1 MRNKKIYITF
11 FIIFYLE
18 LIYHI
23 FTFNSFNFKDIFY
36 IFMFTSLVS
45 VFIDILTSLFDHKT
59 NRLLFI
65 ILILFL
71 NTVFIAQRVNFLF
84 YGNVFSIYSL
94 FNGGQVFE
102 FFGQIFSVVF
112 NNFLSII
119 LMLIPSTLLIIF
131 NRRIVI
137 LDTNYKLVAYKVL
150 LMFLF
155 YALCMGSLFLV
166 KESIYSVKNLY
177 FNRHVPN
184 QTAKSLGLMTTM
196 RLDLY
201 RILSNFEES
210 AVVVTPPIDEDKEEE
225 EQPKVIK
232 YNKLDIDFDSLITN
246 ETNKTIINIH
256 KYMASLDATNK
267 NEYTGYF
274 KGKNLIYITAEAFSP
289 IAVDPILTPTLYK
302 LVNTGFKFNNFY
314 SPVYFVSTSDGE
326 YVNLTGLL
334 PKESVWSF
342 SRSSNNFLPYT
353 YGNVFKALGYGTNA
367 YHNGYYTYYDR
378 HKSHPN
384 MGYNF
389 MGCGNGLQKLMNCKP
404 WPQSDLD
411 MINGTFDLYSDIE
424 RFMTYYMSISG
435 HLEYNFGGNNMAY
448 RNKPLVVDLTY
459 SNAIKAYIAC
469 QSELDKALEA
479 LIGKLEEK
487 GILDDTVIAL
497 STDHYP
503 YGLKISEIKEIMN
516 IEDEKLDIHQNHLII
531 WNSKMEKPVE
541 VNKYAGS
548 LDILPTILNLFGIEF
563 DSRLLMGTDILSD
576 NEGVVIFNDRS
587 WITNYGKYN
596 ATKNVFKPFKD
607 EIPENYIETINQL
620 VNNKYVISKNILET
634 NYYKYVLG
642 E

>member
-1 MRNKKIYITF
+1 MKNKKLYITF
-11 FIIFYLE
+11 AIIFYLE
-18 LIYHI
+18 LVYHI
-23 FTFNSFNFKDIFY
+23 FIFNSFQLKDIFY
-36 IFMFTSLVS
+36 ISLFTLFVS
-45 VFIDILTSLFDHKT
+45 IVIDILTSLFNHKT
-59 NRLLFI
+59 NRILFI
-65 ILILFL
+65 IIILLL
-71 NTVFIAQRVNFLF
+71 NIVFIAQRINFLF

-102 FFGQIFSVVF
+102 FFGQILSVVL

-119 LMLIPSTLLIIF
+119 LMFIPAGLLIIF
-131 NRRIVI
+131 NRKMVI
-137 LDTNYKLVAYKVL
+137 LNTNYKSVAYKVL
-150 LMFLF
+150 LMVLSYFLSV
-155 YALCMGSLFLV
+155 GSLFLA
-166 KESIYSVKNLY
+166 KDSIYSVKNLY

-210 AVVVTPPIDEDKEEE
+210 AVVVTPPVEEEKEEK
-225 EQPKVIK
+225 PKIIE
-232 YNKLDIDFDSLITN
+232 YNKLDIDFESLIAS
-246 ETNKTIINIH
+246 ETNKTINNIH
-256 KYMASLDATNK
+256 NYISSLDPTNK

-289 IAVDPILTPTLYK
+289 IAVDPNLTPTLYK

-326 YVNLTGLL
+326 YINLTGLL
-334 PKESVWSF
+334 PKESVWSL
-342 SRSSNNFLPYT
+342 SRSSNNYLPYA
-353 YGNVFKALGYGTNA
+353 YGKVFKNLGYATNA

-389 MGCGNGLQKLMNCKP
+389 MACGNGLQKLMNCKP
-404 WPQSDLD
+404 WPQSDLE
-411 MINGTFDLYSDIE
+411 MINATFDLYSDNE
-424 RFMTYYMSISG
+424 NFMTYYMSISG

-448 RNKPLVVDLTY
+448 RNKALVADLPY

-479 LIGKLEEK
+479 LINKLTEK

-503 YGLKISEIKEIMN
+503 YGLKVSEMKEIMN
-516 IEDEKLDIHQNHLII
+516 IEDEKLDIHKNHLII
-531 WNSKMEKPVE
+531 WNSQMVQPVE

-563 DSRLLMGTDILSD
+563 DSRLLMGTDIFSD
-576 NEGVVIFNDRS
+576 NEGIIIFNDRS

-596 ATKNVFKPFKD
+596 ATKNIFTPFKD
-607 EIPENYIETINQL
+607 EIPENYIETINHQ

>member
-1 MRNKKIYITF
+1 MKNKKLYITF
-11 FIIFYLE
+11 AIIFYLE
-18 LIYHI
+18 LVYHI
-23 FTFNSFNFKDIFY
+23 FIFNSFQLKDIFY
-36 IFMFTSLVS
+36 ISLFTLFVS
-45 VFIDILTSLFDHKT
+45 IVIDILTSLFNHKT
-59 NRLLFI
+59 NRILFI
-65 ILILFL
+65 IIILLL
-71 NTVFIAQRVNFLF
+71 NIVFIAQRINFLF

-102 FFGQIFSVVF
+102 FFGQILSVVL

-119 LMLIPSTLLIIF
+119 LMFIPAGLLIIF
-131 NRRIVI
+131 NRKMVV
-137 LDTNYKLVAYKVL
+137 LNTNYKSVAYKVL
-150 LMFLF
+150 LMVLSYFLSV
-155 YALCMGSLFLV
+155 GSLFLA
-166 KESIYSVKNLY
+166 KDSIYSVKNLY

-210 AVVVTPPIDEDKEEE
+210 AVVVTPPVEEEKEEK
-225 EQPKVIK
+225 PKIIE
-232 YNKLDIDFDSLITN
+232 YNKLDIDFESLIAS
-246 ETNKTIINIH
+246 ETNKTINNIH
-256 KYMASLDATNK
+256 NYISSLDPTNK

-289 IAVDPILTPTLYK
+289 IAVDPNLTPTLYK

-326 YVNLTGLL
+326 YINLTGLL
-334 PKESVWSF
+334 PKESVWSL
-342 SRSSNNFLPYT
+342 SRSSNNYLPYA
-353 YGNVFKALGYGTNA
+353 YGKVFKNLGYATNA

-389 MGCGNGLQKLMNCKP
+389 MACGNGLQKLMNCKP
-404 WPQSDLD
+404 WPQSDLE
-411 MINGTFDLYSDIE
+411 MINATFDLYSDNE
-424 RFMTYYMSISG
+424 NFMTYYMSISG

-448 RNKPLVVDLTY
+448 RNKALVADLPY

-479 LIGKLEEK
+479 LINKLTEK

-503 YGLKISEIKEIMN
+503 YGLKVSEMKEIMN
-516 IEDEKLDIHQNHLII
+516 IEDEKLDIHKNHLII
-531 WNSKMEKPVE
+531 WNSQMVQPVE

-563 DSRLLMGTDILSD
+563 DSRLLMGTDIFSD
-576 NEGVVIFNDRS
+576 NEGIIIFNDRS

-596 ATKNVFKPFKD
+596 ATKNIFTPFKD
-607 EIPENYIETINQL
+607 EIPENYIETINHQ

>member
-1 MRNKKIYITF
+1 MKNKKLYITF
-11 FIIFYLE
+11 AIIFYLE
-18 LIYHI
+18 LVYHI
-23 FTFNSFNFKDIFY
+23 FIFNSFQLKDIFY
-36 IFMFTSLVS
+36 ISLFTLFVS
-45 VFIDILTSLFDHKT
+45 IVIDILTSLFNHKT
-59 NRLLFI
+59 NRILFI
-65 ILILFL
+65 IIILLL
-71 NTVFIAQRVNFLF
+71 NIVFIAQRINFLF

-102 FFGQIFSVVF
+102 FFGQILSVVL

-119 LMLIPSTLLIIF
+119 LMFIPAGLLIIF
-131 NRRIVI
+131 NRKMVI
-137 LDTNYKLVAYKVL
+137 LNTNYKSVAYKVL
-150 LMFLF
+150 LMVLSYFLSV
-155 YALCMGSLFLV
+155 GSLFLA
-166 KESIYSVKNLY
+166 KDSIYSVKNLY

-210 AVVVTPPIDEDKEEE
+210 AVVVTPPVEEEKEEK
-225 EQPKVIK
+225 PKIIE
-232 YNKLDIDFDSLITN
+232 YNKLDIDFESLIAS
-246 ETNKTIINIH
+246 ETNKTINNIH
-256 KYMASLDATNK
+256 NYISSLDPTNK

-289 IAVDPILTPTLYK
+289 IAVDPNLTPTLYK

-326 YVNLTGLL
+326 YINLTGLL
-334 PKESVWSF
+334 PKESVWSL
-342 SRSSNNFLPYT
+342 SRSSNNYLPYA
-353 YGNVFKALGYGTNA
+353 YGKVFKNLGYATNA

-389 MGCGNGLQKLMNCKP
+389 MACGNGLQKLMNCKP
-404 WPQSDLD
+404 WPQSDLE
-411 MINGTFDLYSDIE
+411 MINATFDLYSDNE
-424 RFMTYYMSISG
+424 NFMTYYMSISG

-448 RNKPLVVDLTY
+448 RNKALVADLPY

-479 LIGKLEEK
+479 LINKLTEK

-503 YGLKISEIKEIMN
+503 YGLKVSEMKEIMN
-516 IEDEKLDIHQNHLII
+516 IEDEKLDIHKNHLII
-531 WNSKMEKPVE
+531 WNSQMVQPVE

-563 DSRLLMGTDILSD
+563 DSRLLMGTDIFSD
-576 NEGVVIFNDRS
+576 NEGIIIFNDRS

-596 ATKNVFKPFKD
+596 ATKNIFTPFKD
-607 EIPENYIETINQL
+607 EISENYIETINHQ